1 MDRLITPEILI
12 NVFSR
17 YILYPVSSS
26 SLSSFPFFE
35 FPDIMSQIEEEIRNN
50 INEKGSD
57 EENGEIEINNKMGNT
72 NIYKQSMDRRYYYI
86 RRKL

>member
-1 MDRLITPEILI
+1 
-12 NVFSR
+12 
-17 YILYPVSSS
+17 
-26 SLSSFPFFE
+26 
-35 FPDIMSQIEEEIRNN
+35 MSQIEEEIRNN